1 MNSEQTAQIRVF
13 INSRSMAEAVNTLL
27 NRHFLKKRG
36 EEDVNMKAAR
46 FIATELLNEAWLEME
61 KYRADNNNG
70 EKSITNIGL

>member
-1 MNSEQTAQIRVF
+1 MNSEQIAQIRAF
-13 INSRSMAEAVNTLL
+13 ISNRNMAEAVNALL
-27 NRHFLKKRG
+27 SRHFLKKRS

-70 EKSITNIGL
+70 EKSIGNVGL